1 MVEGRCPGSTDLARL
16 PQPSGPAVV
25 QAQATQLSRLQ
36 EGYLGRL
43 GTWVE
48 DRIFDAAR
56 SKPINIPDFT
66 GAL

>member
-1 MVEGRCPGSTDLARL
+1 MVEGRCPGSTDLVRL
-16 PQPSGPAVV
+16 PQPVGPAAV
-25 QAQATQLSRLQ
+25 QAQTTQLSRLQ